1 MAAKTA
7 ESKRRPGI
15 TKSPPSSKRVGDSEM
30 MKKATQ
36 VVTDFAKFGVKV
48 ATPATM
54 AQLIS
59 LEQRLSAMKAKKSKP
74 MPKPMPKPMAKPATG
89 GTVAL
94 KKGGYVTKK
103 GNFTKK
109 GPCK

>member
-1 MAAKTA
+1 MATKNTKDTEMAKRA
-7 ESKRRPGI
+7 ANVIRKLAMLGMPGVKMPQTI
-15 TKSPPSSKRVGDSEM
+15 IELSRLE
-30 MKKATQ
+30 KKAQTLQ
-36 VVTDFAKFGVKV
+36 
-48 ATPATM
+48 
-54 AQLIS
+54 
-59 LEQRLSAMKAKKSKP
+59 AKKSTPAMKKSAP
-74 MPKPMPKPMAKPATG
+74 PKPMAKPATG

>member
-1 MAAKTA
+1 M

-15 TKSPPSSKRVGDSEM
+15 TKSSSTSRKGGDPLGKQM
-30 MKKATQ
+30 MQKAAQ

-48 ATPATM
+48 AMPATM

-59 LEQRLSAMKAKKSKP
+59 LEQRLSAMKAKKS
-74 MPKPMPKPMAKPATG
+74 KPMPKPMAKPATG

>member
-1 MAAKTA
+1 MLKAFRTDFTIQEGESELIMKKVKASLDRTSTFIFLTN
-7 ESKRRPGI
+7 ESK
-15 TKSPPSSKRVGDSEM
+15 E
-30 MKKATQ
+30 
-36 VVTDFAKFGVKV
+36 V
-48 ATPATM
+48 AEKLVPATM

-74 MPKPMPKPMAKPATG
+74 MPKPMAKPAIG

>member
-15 TKSPPSSKRVGDSEM
+15 TKSPPSSKRVGDPEM

-48 ATPATM
+48 AMPATM

-74 MPKPMPKPMAKPATG
+74 KPKPKSKPMPKPMAKPATG
-89 GTVAL
+89 GTVSL
-94 KKGGYVTKK
+94 KKGG
-103 GNFTKK
+103 FTKK
-109 GPCK
+109 SPRK

>member
-74 MPKPMPKPMAKPATG
+74 MPKPMAKPATG